1 MIFSDAEFW
10 RFFAV
15 VFLLYAILP
24 HRGQNWLLLG
34 ASYVFYGAWDWR
46 FLGLLMFSTTADY
59 GIGRALEAS
68 RDPVLRQR
76 IVILSVM
83 MNLTFLG
90 FFKYFNFFTQSFIDL
105 AQGLGFQPD
114 PFTLSIALPVGI
126 SFYTFQSMS
135 YTIDVYRGDLKPCRN
150 FFDFALFV
158 AFFPQLVAGPIV
170 RATHLLPRVLAPRVL
185 SWEDMGRGAVL
196 CLTGLIKKIVIADGL
211 APLVDTV
218 YGGGSADPTGAQVAF
233 ATWAFALQIYCDFS
247 GYTDIARGVAKI
259 LGFELPVNF
268 AQPYF
273 ATNPQEFWRRWHI
286 SLSTW
291 LRDYLYISLGG
302 NRGGRVKTYRNLF
315 LTMLLGGIWH
325 GAAWN
330 YVLWGAYQGGLLC
343 LHRVLGGGCRAGRP
357 RGFGRS
363 CAASSWWSCS
373 SRSSLMDGS
382 CSAPIP
388 SARSPISPPGWAAC
402 AWPISQAWTCRPC
415 PSWWGSPVS
424 SCGTWPSRSRAAR
437 AFTRAGRFC
446 CGPRFMPPASI
457 SWSSGPIPCPPPSS
471 ISSSDRRP
479 PCPPRSRRSC

>member
-1 MIFSDAEFW
+1 MVFSDAEFW

-15 VFLLYAILP
+15 VFLLYILLP

-46 FLGLLMFSTTADY
+46 FLGLLGFSTTADY
-59 GIGRALEAS
+59 LIGRAIEAS
-68 RDPVLRQR
+68 PDRQR
-76 IVILSVM
+76 RLQIVTLSVA

-90 FFKYFNFFTQSFIDL
+90 FFKYFNFFTQSFVDL
-105 AQGLGFQPD
+105 ARDLGFQPD

-135 YTIDVYRGDLKPCRN
+135 YTIDIYRGDLKPCRN

-158 AFFPQLVAGPIV
+158 AFFPQLVAGPIE
-170 RATHLLPRVLAPRVL
+170 RATHLLPKVL
-185 SWEDMGRGAVL
+185 SPRRITAEGLSRGAVL

-211 APLVDTV
+211 APAVDAI
-218 YGGGSADPTGAQVAF
+218 YGGGVSDPSGAEVLF

-259 LGFELPVNF
+259 LGFDLMANF

-291 LRDYLYISLGG
+291 LRDYLYLSLGG
-302 NRGGRVKTYRNLF
+302 NRGGRWRTYRNLF

-330 YVLWGAYQGGLLC
+330 FVLWGAYQGGLLC
-343 LHRVLGGGCRAGRP
+343 LHRAMTGRAKPVPVRGLRPVLRRILGIVLFFQVTSYGWLLFRAHSFGQIADFTGRLTRLRLADLSRIDLPPTPVLAGIGFLVLWDLAIEISGDP
-357 RGFGRS
+357 RFY
-363 CAASSWWSCS
+363 
-373 SRSSLMDGS
+373 
-382 CSAPIP
+382 
-388 SARSPISPPGWAAC
+388 AR
-402 AWPISQAWTCRPC
+402 WPLLP
-415 PSWWGSPVS
+415 
-424 SCGTWPSRSRAAR
+424 RAALYAAGLYLL
-437 AFTRAGRFC
+437 AFGANTI
-446 CGPRFMPPASI
+446 PAAFI
-457 SWSSGPIPCPPPSS
+457 YFQF
-471 ISSSDRRP
+471 
-479 PCPPRSRRSC
+479 

>member
-15 VFLLYAILP
+15 VFLLYVVLP

-76 IVILSVM
+76 IVMLSVAI
-83 MNLTFLG
+83 NLGFLG

-105 AQGLGFQPD
+105 AQSFGFHPD

-185 SWEDMGRGAVL
+185 SWDAMGRGAVL

-218 YGGGSADPTGAQVAF
+218 YGGGIADPTGAQVAF

-247 GYTDIARGVAKI
+247 GYTDIARGVSKI

-302 NRGGRVKTYRNLF
+302 NRGGRLKTYRNLF

-343 LHRVLGGGCRAGRP
+343 LHRALGW
-357 RGFGRS
+357 RG
-363 CAASSWWSCS
+363 AAS
-373 SRSSLMDGS
+373 G
-382 CSAPIP
+382 
-388 SARSPISPPGWAAC
+388 PGP
-402 AWPISQAWTCRPC
+402 WPILRRIGLVILFFQVVSYGWLLFRAHSFGQIADFTARLGSLRLADFAALDLPPLPVLVGIACLFLWDLAIEIAGNPRFYMRWRP
-415 PSWWGSPVS
+415 W
-424 SCGTWPSRSRAAR
+424 AR
-437 AFTRAGRFC
+437 ATLYATCIYLLVFGSNTL
-446 CGPRFMPPASI
+446 PAAFI
-457 SWSSGPIPCPPPSS
+457 YFQF
-471 ISSSDRRP
+471 
-479 PCPPRSRRSC
+479 